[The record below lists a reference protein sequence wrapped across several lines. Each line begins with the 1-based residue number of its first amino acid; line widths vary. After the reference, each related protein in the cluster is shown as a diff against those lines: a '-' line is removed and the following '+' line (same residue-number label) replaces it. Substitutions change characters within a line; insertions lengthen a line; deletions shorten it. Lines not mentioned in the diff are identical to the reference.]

1 MEGSPARGQK
11 WEGVAE
17 LLIDLNDA
25 GTLADFQ
32 NRLVLGV
39 STKLQHGQL
48 FVVLRAVSGELSFEH
63 LKTSENPSTVSPS
76 WLKSHL
82 ERHPELLRKLK
93 QGEMVGIT
101 HVEGSTTPQP
111 AVSLRRNVLLHPIV
125 AQRELAGVI
134 GLVLP
139 VETLQQAEEELQLVR
154 QVAHYISPV
163 VERLLELEEL
173 RELRSQSE
181 PLQAVLEMQRH
192 LQSNVAHELRTPL
205 ATVRGYIRMILDGR
219 TGEIT
224 QTQRDY
230 LSTVTENANRLVN
243 LVNWMSHI
251 LQYGTQHLQV
261 ESADMAELW
270 SDCVQARQGDLTQR
284 SIEIRQKSTADKFAA
299 ICDRQKIRHVFDTLL
314 NNAIQCTSDGAHI
327 AVEISRGRQGEITF
341 KISDFGGGLP
351 QEQFSKIFERYYG
364 ASLAAPNPTELG
376 LAGVYDIIG
385 LHGGRLFVNSRTG
398 EGSTFLFT
406 LPAIRHNSEEKS
418 GNDQAVNP
426 GRRRR

>member
-1 MEGSPARGQK
+1 
-11 WEGVAE
+11 
-17 LLIDLNDA
+17 
-25 GTLADFQ
+25 
-32 NRLVLGV
+32 
-39 STKLQHGQL
+39 
-48 FVVLRAVSGELSFEH
+48 
-63 LKTSENPSTVSPS
+63 
-76 WLKSHL
+76 
-82 ERHPELLRKLK
+82 
-93 QGEMVGIT
+93 
-101 HVEGSTTPQP
+101 
-111 AVSLRRNVLLHPIV
+111 
-125 AQRELAGVI
+125 
-134 GLVLP
+134 
-139 VETLQQAEEELQLVR
+139 
-154 QVAHYISPV
+154 VAHYISPG
-163 VERLLELEEL
+163 VERLLVLDEL
-173 RELRSQSE
+173 RVIRSLNE
-181 PLQAVLEMQRH
+181 PLRAVLEMQRH

-219 TGEIT
+219 AGEIT

-270 SDCVQARQGDLTQR
+270 NDSVKARQTDLTQR
-284 SIEIRQKSTADKFAA
+284 SIEIRQKSTPDKFAA
-299 ICDRQKIRHVFDTLL
+299 VCDQQKIRHVFDTLL
-314 NNAIQCTSDGAHI
+314 NNAIQCTSDGGHI

-351 QEQFSKIFERYYG
+351 QEQFGKIFERYYG
-364 ASLAAPNPTELG
+364 ASLTAPNPTELG

-406 LPAIRHNSEEKS
+406 LPAIRQSEEKS